1 MEFWSPAI
9 KEASHDDTVMIAF
22 TKSDDT
28 PSYELK
34 FVKNDGLV
42 DHGDEI
48 IQIENK

>member
-9 KEASHDDTVMIAF
+9 KEAGHDDTVMIAF

-28 PSYELK
+28 PNYELK
-34 FVKNDGLV
+34 FVKNEGLV